1 MVTVDK
7 VIVTGLLVIASV
19 TAAALV
25 IATIVPSISSS
36 SQSVASS
43 QRDAANRISTSIEII
58 AVSSNASGTQ
68 IDVWV
73 KSVGK
78 RSITAIEKSDVF
90 LIQEGTRFDAMTNN
104 QDGGAN
110 TWKTEPAN
118 PSWSRGDTL
127 HIIIE
132 PFPVVGSG
140 DHTLIVS
147 TPNGISAEKSF
158 QKP

>member
-1 MVTVDK
+1 MDK

-19 TAAALV
+19 TAAAMV
-25 IATIVPSISSS
+25 IVTIVPSISSS
-36 SQSVASS
+36 GQSVASS
-43 QRDAANRISTSIEII
+43 QREASNRISTSIEII
-58 AVSSNASGTQ
+58 AISSNASGTQ

-73 KSVGK
+73 KSVGV
-78 RSITAIEKSDVF
+78 RAITAINKSDVF
-90 LIQEGTRFDAMTNN
+90 LVQEGIRFDAMANN
-104 QDGGAN
+104 QAGGAN

-118 PSWSRGDTL
+118 PSWNRGDTL

-132 PFPVVGSG
+132 PSPVVGSG